1 METESISGE
10 IFIGIAEANHVHAE
24 KGHPRNKYVSPAD
37 LIPAT
42 MHTTTACTVEI
53 YGVAHAPGPTYGYQ
67 CHLQRER
74 EREGEERIEEERS
87 CIVFSESQ
95 PTGLTNHR
103 TRSTRAPTYTP
114 LMRACCVAMCASYE
128 RFYIVSF
135 LSLLSRQEFDEFYFR
150 KILVLLFLRYC
161 IVVHRFN
168 LSCIWWC
175 FTVVSTKQGCNVT
188 NEIVNVSND

>member
-74 EREGEERIEEERS
+74 ERGR
-87 CIVFSESQ
+87 
-95 PTGLTNHR
+95 
-103 TRSTRAPTYTP
+103 
-114 LMRACCVAMCASYE
+114 
-128 RFYIVSF
+128 
-135 LSLLSRQEFDEFYFR
+135 R
-150 KILVLLFLRYC
+150 KDRRREI
-161 IVVHRFN
+161 VHRFLGESAN
-168 LSCIWWC
+168 
-175 FTVVSTKQGCNVT
+175 G
-188 NEIVNVSND
+188 SN